1 MNLKEYLFYKDMSVK
16 EFAKVAGFHETYMS
30 AIMNKKRAASKK
42 ALKLIEFAT
51 GGWVKQDTV
60 FQETKVPKGFIA
72 GPILPF
78 PVPEPEHEHQEDE
91 PIEKIG

>member
-16 EFAKVAGFHETYMS
+16 EFAKQAGFHETYMS

-60 FQETKVPKGFIA
+60 FQETKMPEGFKA
-72 GPILPF
+72 DVLPF
-78 PVPEPEHEHQEDE
+78 PETEPEIQNDPMEE
-91 PIEKIG
+91 IALGS

>member
-16 EFAKVAGFHETYMS
+16 EFAKQAGFHETYMS

-60 FQETKVPKGFIA
+60 FQETKVPEGFIA
-72 GPILPF
+72 GPIIPF
-78 PVPEPEHEHQEDE
+78 PAPEPETEEE